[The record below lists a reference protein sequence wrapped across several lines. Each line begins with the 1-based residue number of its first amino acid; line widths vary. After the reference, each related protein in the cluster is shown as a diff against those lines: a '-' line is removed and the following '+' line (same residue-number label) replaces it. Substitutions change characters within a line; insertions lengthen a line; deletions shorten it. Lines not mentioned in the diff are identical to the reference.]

1 MNKICIGQALPL
13 IKSSKEKNRIMK
25 LTLVMLCVGTS
36 GLFASAYSQT
46 MRVHIDA
53 NRVKTQEILTEI
65 EKQTDYLFIYN
76 RAEVD
81 VERVASV
88 KAADRPVAS
97 VLKELFGGTDVTY
110 QMEGNNIFLMKRNAS
125 SSRQVTHLSQ
135 DGKKLTGVVTD
146 KQGLPIIGANIVV
159 KGTTN
164 GTITDIDG
172 RYELDAPANATLV
185 FSYIGYL
192 SQEIAVNDRQ
202 EINIKLAEDTQNLDE
217 VVVVGYGTMKKS
229 DITGAVAS
237 IKMDDLKEGIG
248 TSVDQMLF
256 GKSAGVSVVQNSG
269 EPGGGFSINIRG
281 ASSINAG
288 VSPLYVIDGVP
299 IDNSRAIESGSIV
312 GFNSNRTPRNP
323 MSSINPADI
332 ESIEILKDASAT
344 AIYGSRGANGVVLIT
359 TKSGKTGKQQ
369 VSYAGTV
376 SISTPANKLDLLNA
390 ADYKRVLNEII
401 DEGGESE
408 TYRVGDIVNNGA
420 GTDWQDE
427 VTRNNAISHDHQI
440 SFTGGNEKTFYYAS
454 LNYADQNG
462 IVKNTSFER
471 WGARLNLK
479 SNVTDRL
486 TISLNVTGSYVKD
499 KYVANGYGVNA
510 EAGVLYAAYNYDPT
524 LAVTDAAGNYVRS
537 TILSVDNP
545 VAIQE
550 GMNSH
555 SDTYRILASAYGEYR
570 IIEGLTAKLSIGTD
584 FVNENRKN
592 FISSLT
598 QYGGDYGGIG
608 SNQNSE
614 KSNYIIEG
622 TLNYNKIFNQKHS
635 IGGLF
640 GMSYQRFVNTSLN
653 SRAADYP
660 DESLGADNLGLGNQE
675 TYRITNSVTG
685 NRLASYISR
694 FNYSFDD
701 RYLATVTFRADGS
714 SRFGENHRFGYF
726 PSAALAWKLSNES
739 FMKSI
744 DAISSLKLRLSWGRT
759 GNQEIGNYP
768 ALSTY
773 NAGGTAIWNG
783 QAIIGTK
790 PSKIPNPDLK
800 WETTDQYNVG
810 FDFGLINNRING
822 SVDYFWKKTTDM
834 LLQLPIPQ
842 STGYSSQLTNIGRI
856 DNNGIE
862 FALNTVNIDS
872 HDFNWTSN
880 FTISFIKNEVKNLGG
895 IDEIIIGAG
904 YTHVDQVAIRRP
916 GVPLNAYYGY
926 EVAGVWQKDDDYSK
940 MKEDYVPGDLKYV
953 DQNNDG
959 VIDDKD
965 RVVLGDSH
973 PDFSWSFGN
982 TFTYKNWGL
991 YVFFEGVQGVDML
1004 NGNLIDNYFPISFRR
1019 NKFSE
1024 LYLNRW
1030 TPENPNN
1037 EYPSFV
1043 NPLKFGRKVCNSN
1056 TISDASY
1063 VRLKTIRLSYTFPK
1077 IINNISSLQLYATA
1091 ENLFTWTD
1099 YIGLDPTVN
1108 SNNNANFRM
1117 DFNSYPSSKTYMFGV
1132 KLDF

>member
-1 MNKICIGQALPL
+1 MRILLIRAYYALKKRQFKLIKLILLILLLSPSLLAQVTITVKNQSIRQALKEIERLSNYKFFYNNDLSSLDKVVSLSVKEESIEAVMSKLLTGTDISFKQDNNNL
-13 IKSSKEKNRIMK
+13 IVLTLKATSSKQ
-25 LTLVMLCVGTS
+25 VVGDQKIKGT
-36 GLFASAYSQT
+36 
-46 MRVHIDA
+46 V
-53 NRVKTQEILTEI
+53 
-65 EKQTDYLFIYN
+65 
-76 RAEVD
+76 VD
-81 VERVASV
+81 ESNQ
-88 KAADRPVAS
+88 PV
-97 VLKELFGGTDVTY
+97 
-110 QMEGNNIFLMKRNAS
+110 
-125 SSRQVTHLSQ
+125 
-135 DGKKLTGVVTD
+135 
-146 KQGLPIIGANIVV
+146 IGANIVV
-159 KGTTN
+159 EGTTN
-164 GTITDIDG
+164 GTITDLNG
-172 RYELDAPANATLV
+172 SFSLQVPEKAELRI
-185 FSYIGYL
+185 SYIGYL
-192 SQEIAVNDRQ
+192 DQRVKVGNNTTLHI
-202 EINIKLAEDTQNLDE
+202 ILKEDTQTLDE

-229 DITGAVAS
+229 DLTGSVS
-237 IKMDDLKEGIG
+237 SVKVDELKEGLG

-256 GKSAGVSVVQNSG
+256 GKSAGVSVIQNSG

-288 VSPLYVIDGVP
+288 VEPLYVIDGVP
-299 IDNSRAIESGSIV
+299 IDNSRAVESGSIV

-332 ESIEILKDASAT
+332 ESLEILKDASAT

-369 VSYAGTV
+369 ISYSGTV
-376 SISTPANKLDLLNA
+376 SISSPAKKLELLNA
-390 ADYKRVLNEII
+390 ADYKRVLNAII
-401 DEGGESE
+401 DEGGESDV
-408 TYRVGDIVNNGA
+408 YRVGDIANNGL

-427 VTRNNAISHDHQI
+427 VTKQNAISHEHQL
-440 SFTGGNEKTFYYAS
+440 SLTGGNEKTFYYAS
-454 LNYADQNG
+454 LNYANQDG

-479 SNVTDRL
+479 SNINSRL
-486 TISLNVTGSYVKD
+486 TVNFNVSGSYVKD
-499 KYVANGYGVNA
+499 NFAANGYGVNA

-524 LAVTDAAGNYVRS
+524 LAVKDEDGNYVRS

-570 IIEGLTAKLSIGTD
+570 IIDGLTAKLSLGTD

-598 QYGGDYGGIG
+598 QYGEDYGGIG

-622 TLNYNKIFNQKHS
+622 TVNYNKTINKKHS
-635 IGGLF
+635 VGGLF
-640 GMSYQRFVNTSLN
+640 GMSYQRFVNTSMN
-653 SRAADYP
+653 SRSADYP

-675 TYRITNSVTG
+675 TFRITNSVTG

-694 FNYSFDD
+694 LNYGFDD

-714 SRFGENHRFGYF
+714 SRFGANHRFGYF
-726 PSAALAWKLSNES
+726 PSAALAWKLSNEA
-739 FMKSI
+739 FLKSI
-744 DAISSLKLRLSWGRT
+744 NAITLLKMRLSWGRT

-773 NAGGTAIWNG
+773 SSGNVAIWND
-783 QAIIGTK
+783 QIVTGTK

-800 WETTDQYNVG
+800 WETTDQYNLG
-810 FDFGLINNRING
+810 FDYGFFNNRLNG
-822 SVDYFWKKTTDM
+822 SIDYFWKKTTDM
-834 LLQLPIPQ
+834 LLQLPIPE

-856 DNNGIE
+856 DNRGFE
-862 FALNTVNIDS
+862 LSLNTINIDNP
-872 HDFNWTSN
+872 DFSWTSN
-880 FTISFIKNEVKNLGG
+880 VTFSAMKNEVKDLGG
-895 IDEIIIGAG
+895 INEIVIGAG
-904 YTHVDQVAIRRP
+904 YTHVDQVVIRRP
-916 GVPLNAYYGY
+916 GVPLNSYYGY
-926 EVAGVWQKDDDYSK
+926 EVSGVWQVNDDYSK

-953 DQNNDG
+953 DQNGDG

-965 RVVLGDSH
+965 RVVLGDSF

-982 TFTYKNWGL
+982 TFTYKNFGL
-991 YVFFEGVQGVDML
+991 YIFFEGVKGVDML

-1030 TPENPNN
+1030 TADNPSN

-1043 NPLKFGRKVCNSN
+1043 NPLKFGRKVCNSR

-1077 IINNISSLQLYATA
+1077 VSKYIGSLQVYATA

-1099 YIGLDPTVN
+1099 YIGLDPTLN
-1108 SNNNANFRM
+1108 SNNNSNFRM
-1117 DFNSYPSSKTYMFGV
+1117 DFNSYPSARTYMFGV